1 MKNSMY
7 LQPESV
13 FEITFGT
20 QFWQIK
26 KEVVCV
32 IDIITRG
39 MYDEYKLSRKSM
51 WKHVHEFSK
60 STVGIFVL
68 FFILENFEK
77 VPKYRYSEFG
87 SICGEKW
94 VLCTCVSLPFVWDTA
109 PNLFGSRIMYVP
121 MGGEAWTEFVGGE
134 SMKDVATFV
143 MSGIW
148 TGLHGLT
155 LGEGRDCVCWRYC
168 MNVWLRFHGIVIS
181 VSCCW

>member
-7 LQPESV
+7 LQPEIV
-13 FEITFGT
+13 FETTFGT

-77 VPKYRYSEFG
+77 EPKYRYSEFG
-87 SICGEKW
+87 SICEMIMTFFFFLVCLFW
-94 VLCTCVSLPFVWDTA
+94 FLSVLLVFGTCFLFCFVFFCFVC
-109 PNLFGSRIMYVP
+109 LMYCYRV
-121 MGGEAWTEFVGGE
+121 
-134 SMKDVATFV
+134 K
-143 MSGIW
+143 I
-148 TGLHGLT
+148 
-155 LGEGRDCVCWRYC
+155 
-168 MNVWLRFHGIVIS
+168 
-181 VSCCW
+181 

>member
-77 VPKYRYSEFG
+77 EPKYRYSEFW
-87 SICGEKW
+87 SICEMIMTFFFSCLSFLS
-94 VLCTCVSLPFVWDTA
+94 VLLVFGTCFLFCFVFFCFVC
-109 PNLFGSRIMYVP
+109 LMYCYRV
-121 MGGEAWTEFVGGE
+121 
-134 SMKDVATFV
+134 K
-143 MSGIW
+143 I
-148 TGLHGLT
+148 
-155 LGEGRDCVCWRYC
+155 
-168 MNVWLRFHGIVIS
+168 
-181 VSCCW
+181 